1 MRVIAQRELRN
12 RSAEVL
18 RDAEAGAEFTI
29 TVGGRPVAVLGPQ
42 PRNQWI
48 AKNELLTL
56 LRSLPADP
64 RLIEDVADL
73 GGTLADLDDPWQR

>member
-42 PRNQWI
+42 PRKQWI